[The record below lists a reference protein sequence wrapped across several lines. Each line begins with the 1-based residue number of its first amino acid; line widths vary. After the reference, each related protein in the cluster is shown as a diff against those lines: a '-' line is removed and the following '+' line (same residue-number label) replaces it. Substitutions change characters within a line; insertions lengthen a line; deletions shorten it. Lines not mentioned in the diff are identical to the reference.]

1 MPHAYYNTLRRG
13 RFQRGRGL
21 FGNLLKGAL
30 PILKNLGKSALT
42 SVAKHGVKFLSD
54 TVNNA
59 DAVGFKESAK
69 QAVKSR
75 VTAAK
80 NDIFSTGKR
89 VVNSISQPPPKKRR
103 ISKTPRQPRNT
114 RKY

>member
-42 SVAKHGVKFLSD
+42 SVAKHGVRFLSD

-69 QAVKSR
+69 RAVKSR
-75 VTAAK
+75 VNAAK
-80 NDIFSTGKR
+80 KDIFSTGKR
-89 VVNSISQPPPKKRR
+89 IADSIDQAPPTKKHR
-103 ISKTPRQPRNT
+103 ISKSRQPRNT